1 MLARAKQHDFSLDEA
16 LDLGLACTLRELLLH
31 AADEHVLE
39 VVFVAGLDLRTAAAA
54 ELLEQLRGGR
64 RARVRSGLRWPRRV
78 LAFLSRAAQCDFL
91 HSWCRPHVSSMDF
104 LCDIDLSYNVL

>member
-1 MLARAKQHDFSLDEA
+1 MLARAKQHDFSLDEV

-39 VVFVAGLDLRTAAAA
+39 VVFMAGLDLRTAAAA

-64 RARVRSGLRWPRRV
+64 RTRVRSGLRWPRRV

-91 HSWCRPHVSSMDF
+91 HSGCRSHVSSMDF
-104 LCDIDLSYNVL
+104 LCDIDLSPNVL